1 MLDRVSETIPRKYIV
16 IIGLIAAAIFAVI
29 FFSNEDKSLDTYL
42 LGGFIITQVLLFMVD
57 QIFQNIRETRN
68 DLKEHTKSINEVYKR
83 LTLVSIEQGRWR
95 EPWKHFLKFPK
106 EYKSLTTQHMEELLE
121 GIKFETLHEDHLKYD
136 SVYDYYESAIE
147 HLKHKYK
154 HIYKHW
160 ENTKN
165 RLDKLNSKTSIQE
178 KLEDRIKEK
187 MDKYFPDFKNNLVGL
202 KYYSTSNILQ
212 FIMDY
217 FKNVDNF
224 SEYALK
230 SLDYNGSNEHKVI
243 YSNWK
248 RNDIHMGSDSD
259 IDFEK
264 YTQLV
269 TEIVNDDSLKNFYH
283 EYGSEHDNIL
293 KELECFREKLEKIVK
308 DLKIRPLIKGKCNG
322 CP

>member
-1 MLDRVSETIPRKYIV
+1 MTVITVAVFVVML
-16 IIGLIAAAIFAVI
+16 LL
-29 FFSNEDKSLDTYL
+29 NEDKSLDTYL

-68 DLKEHTKSINEVYKR
+68 DLKEHTKSINEVYKL

-106 EYKSLTTQHMEELLE
+106 EYKSSMTQYREELWE
-121 GIKFETLHEDHLKYD
+121 DIKKPEKLYEDHLKYD
-136 SVYDYYESAIE
+136 SVYDYYDSAIE

-154 HIYKHW
+154 HISKHW
-160 ENTKN
+160 ENAKN
-165 RLDKLNSKTSIQE
+165 LLDELNSKTSIE
-178 KLEDRIKEK
+178 ERLEDRIKEK

-202 KYYSTSNILQ
+202 KYYSTSDILQ
-212 FIMDY
+212 FMMDY

-224 SEYALK
+224 SEYALE
-230 SLDYNGSNEHKVI
+230 SLDYNGSDEIKVI
-243 YSNWK
+243 YSKWK
-248 RNDIHMGSDSD
+248 RGNFHIKSNSE

-283 EYGSEHDNIL
+283 EYGSEHDNIS
-293 KELECFREKLEKIVK
+293 KELECFREELEKTVK
-308 DLKIRPLIKGKCNG
+308 DLKIRPLIEGKCSG